1 MREQTHS
8 RTAFDSS
15 QDKGSTKIDLFPQIA
30 EGETFENVPT
40 TDEWGDA
47 PTYITDLTFGYGILF
62 FRKSREAKDY
72 VATGL
77 YHTEIRTMLEAAGF
91 AKRRVGEDSIPIRVR
106 DNRISEIKVEK
117 AKDFITSYVNETE
130 GYHFEY
136 SGREYHIP
144 PETVRETYYRN
155 SHNIFNKEWLQHLS
169 EHTAPILKDTQ
180 TEMFFPFRN
189 AIVSVTKSGITAR
202 PWDEVTDGC
211 VWEQQVIPHDFN
223 LSTDPENGHFY
234 QFLRNVTSH
243 DNRRWQ
249 TMVTGIGYLMHHH
262 FRESEGQ
269 AVIFYDEAITDTR
282 TPQGGTGK
290 GLIVNAIR
298 TLRDVAKVDGKHLD
312 NTDKFRWQVIS
323 PSTQVVQIDDV
334 KTDFDFS
341 MLHSNLTDGWT
352 VERKYLPKFII
363 PPKDSPKTVIC
374 SNSIIKGG
382 GSTNV
387 RRQFI
392 IELSDYYSR
401 QIVRGDEK
409 PIEDTHGC
417 LFFGEQW
424 DVTDWSRFFTFM
436 LDCAR
441 QYLCTGLIAFEGVNV
456 EVNRFRQSTSEDFAE
471 WVEDADLPLNE
482 KLNTKTYYNSYTE
495 TYNVTQST
503 FTQRKFSS
511 WIKDY
516 AAFKGLRYERSKGG
530 GQQFFTLKS
539 A

>member
-1 MREQTHS
+1 MNT
-8 RTAFDSS
+8 
-15 QDKGSTKIDLFPQIA
+15 DLFPQIA
-30 EGETFENVPT
+30 EGETFEDVPT

-47 PTYITDLTFGYGILF
+47 PTHLHQLAFGYGILRF
-62 FRKSREAKDY
+62 DYSQRAKDY
-72 VATGL
+72 VPTSL
-77 YHTEIRTMLEAAGF
+77 YHDEIRTMLEAAGF
-91 AKRRVGEDSIPIRVR
+91 AKRRVG
-106 DNRISEIKVEK
+106 
-117 AKDFITSYVNETE
+117 KDFILIRQQTNIIQEVSTEDMKDFINSYVNKTE
-130 GYHFEY
+130 GYQFEY
-136 SGREYHIP
+136 GGKEYHIP
-144 PETVRETYYRN
+144 PETIRETYYRN
-155 SHNIFNKEWLQHLS
+155 SHNIFNASWLQHLS
-169 EHTAPILKDTQ
+169 EHTDPILRDTH

-189 AIVSVTKSGITAR
+189 ALVSVTKSGITSR
-202 PWDEVTDGC
+202 PWDEFGGGC
-211 VWEQQVIPHDFN
+211 VWQQQVIPHDFN

-249 TMVTGIGYLMHHH
+249 TMVTGIGYLMHYH

-269 AVIFYDEAITDTR
+269 AVVFYDEAITDTR

-312 NTDKFRWQVIS
+312 SGNRFRWELVS
-323 PSTQVVQIDDV
+323 PSTQVVWLDDV
-334 KTDFDFS
+334 KPDFDFS
-341 MLHSNLTDGWT
+341 LLHSNLTDGWT
-352 VERKYLPKFII
+352 IERKHLRQFII
-363 PPKDSPKTVIC
+363 PPKESPKTVIC
-374 SNSIIKGG
+374 SNSIIQGG
-382 GSTNV
+382 GSTNA

-424 DVTDWSRFFTFM
+424 DATDWSRFFTFM
-436 LDCAR
+436 VSCAHD
-441 QYLCTGLIAFEGVNV
+441 YLSSGLIAFEGVNV

-471 WVEDADLPLNE
+471 WVEDADLPLNDW
-482 KLNTKTYYNSYTE
+482 LITKTYYLRFRD

-511 WIKDY
+511 WIKHY
-516 AAFKGLRYERSKGG
+516 AAFKGLRYERRGANSV
-530 GQQFFTLKS
+530 QWFRLES